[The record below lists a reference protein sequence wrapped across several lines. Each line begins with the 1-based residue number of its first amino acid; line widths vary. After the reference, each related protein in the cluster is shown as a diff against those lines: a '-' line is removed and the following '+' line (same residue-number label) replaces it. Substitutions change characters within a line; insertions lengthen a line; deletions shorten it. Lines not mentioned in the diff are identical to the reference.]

1 MKKKRKAVKP
11 IDEEEKVIVEE
22 EEAAPVQSE
31 REQIEEKVVTK
42 IKTKRDKEENKPSR
56 IWNYIKE
63 EHKWEN
69 YVFLGISI
77 VTLILGVLILVGTLV
92 VRPDFPVIGSF
103 PIVFGWILVVVA
115 AAGVIYALYPMFKPA
130 FPEFKKITWLTG
142 SKLVGNIIRV
152 FLFIL
157 IFTLLF
163 LLYDSFISQVLSRI
177 F

>member
-1 MKKKRKAVKP
+1 MKKKRKAIKP
-11 IDEEEKVIVEE
+11 IAEEEKQVE

-31 REQIEEKVVTK
+31 REEIEEKVVTQ
-42 IKTKRDKEENKPSR
+42 IKNKRDKEESKPSR

-69 YVFLGISI
+69 YVFLLISV
-77 VTLILGVLILVGTLV
+77 VTLVLGVLILVGTLV
-92 VRPDFPVIGSF
+92 VRPDFPVIGGI
-103 PIVFGWILVVVA
+103 PMVFGWILVVVA
-115 AAGVIYALYPMFKPA
+115 AAGVVYALYPMFKPA
-130 FPEFKKITWLTG
+130 FPELKKISWLTG

-163 LLYDSFISQVLSRI
+163 LLYDSFIQQILSRI
-177 F
+177 FK

>member
-1 MKKKRKAVKP
+1 MKKRRKAIKP
-11 IDEEEKVIVEE
+11 IAEEEEKVIEE
-22 EEAAPVQSE
+22 ETTPVQSE
-31 REQIEEKVVTK
+31 REEIEEKVVTQ
-42 IKTKRDKEENKPSR
+42 IKTKRDKEESKPSR
-56 IWNYIKE
+56 IWEYIKT

-69 YVFLGISI
+69 YVFLVISV

-92 VRPDFPVIGSF
+92 VRSDFPVIGGI
-103 PIVFGWILVVVA
+103 PMVFGWILVVVA
-115 AAGVIYALYPMFKPA
+115 AAGVVYALYPMFKPA
-130 FPEFKKITWLTG
+130 FPELKKITWLTG

-163 LLYDSFISQVLSRI
+163 LLYDAFISQVLSRI